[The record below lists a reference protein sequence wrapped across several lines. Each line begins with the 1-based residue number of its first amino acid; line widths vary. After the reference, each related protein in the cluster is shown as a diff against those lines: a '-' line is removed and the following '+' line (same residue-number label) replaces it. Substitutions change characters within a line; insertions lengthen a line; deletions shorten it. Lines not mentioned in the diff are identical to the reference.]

1 MRGGVVFDR
10 SWMEIARKEQEM
22 TQTQVAQA
30 CGIAISNYSRIE
42 KGLYTPDVKSAL
54 RICDFLRV
62 NPRRFLSEKPVK

>member
-10 SWMEIARKEQEM
+10 SWMEIARKEQEL

-42 KGLYTPDVKSAL
+42 KGVYTPDVKSAL
-54 RICDFLRV
+54 RICDFLRI
-62 NPRRFLSEKPVK
+62 NPRKFLSERPVK